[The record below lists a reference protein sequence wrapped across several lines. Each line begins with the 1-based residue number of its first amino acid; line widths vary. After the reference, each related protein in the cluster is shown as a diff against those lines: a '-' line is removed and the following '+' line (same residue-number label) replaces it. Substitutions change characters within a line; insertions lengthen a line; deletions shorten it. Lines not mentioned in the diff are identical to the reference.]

1 MIEEKAL
8 QELVTGALDDLKA
21 VDVRVIDVR
30 DLTSIT
36 DTMIIASGT
45 SGRHVRA
52 LAEKVVEAVKANRVP
67 PLGVEGQDEG
77 EWVLVDIG
85 DVVVHLMLPRV
96 RDFYNLEKL
105 WDSSNLDGKRGAL
118 LSD

>member
-1 MIEEKAL
+1 MTEEMYLHK
-8 QELVTGALDDLKA
+8 LVTGALEDMKA

-30 DLTSIT
+30 ELTTIT

-45 SGRHVRA
+45 SDRHVRA
-52 LAEKVVEAVKANRVP
+52 LADKVVETAKANSFP
-67 PLGVEGQDEG
+67 PIGIEGEDEG

-85 DVVVHLMLPRV
+85 DAVVHLMLPRI

-105 WDSSNLDGKRGAL
+105 WDSGGVDSPRGAL
-118 LSD
+118 GSD